1 MFSRELLPIY
11 LNDHLA
17 GSTVGRELAHRAA
30 AANRSTEFGDFLADL
45 AAQIDADRESLLSVM
60 AALGVGR
67 DELKVG
73 AGWLAEKAGRLK
85 LNGRLTSYSPLSRV
99 VELESLLLGVRG
111 KLAAWRTLASAQ
123 PNEPRLD
130 EFDFV
135 HLIARAEE
143 QLAGLDAQHARAV
156 RQMLAEDAR

>member
-17 GSTVGRELAHRAA
+17 GATLGRELARRAA
-30 AANRSTEFGDFLADL
+30 GANRGTEFGDFLTDL
-45 AAQIDADRESLLSVM
+45 AAQVDADRESLLSVM
-60 AALGVGR
+60 AALEVRRDEFKVSAGWVAEKVGR
-67 DELKVG
+67 F
-73 AGWLAEKAGRLK
+73 K

-99 VELESLLLGVRG
+99 FELESLTLGVRG
-111 KLAAWRTLASAQ
+111 KLAAWRTLAGAQ

-156 RQMLAEDAR
+156 RQMLAEDAG